1 MTIDEKIKD
10 EKKKKNCDQIQMIQ
24 QPEFT
29 YSPIGKALTK
39 TIEYQE
45 KNKLRLEKL

>member
-10 EKKKKNCDQIQMIQ
+10 EKKKKNCDQSQMIQ

-29 YSPIGKALTK
+29 YSPIGKALIK

-45 KNKLRLEKL
+45 KNKLRLGKR

>member
-1 MTIDEKIKD
+1 MKRLKMKK
-10 EKKKKNCDQIQMIQ
+10 KKKKNCDQSQMIQ

-45 KNKLRLEKL
+45 KNKLRLEKR

>member
-1 MTIDEKIKD
+1 MKKLKKK
-10 EKKKKNCDQIQMIQ
+10 KKKKNCDQSQMIQ

-29 YSPIGKALTK
+29 YSPIGKALIK

-45 KNKLRLEKL
+45 KNKLRLGKR